1 MPAALLLGLF
11 FFAAP
16 LEAGLEFEDLSGA
29 REKIEVAAAPLVVH
43 FWATWCESC
52 AEELPALA
60 REAEAC
66 DGSAVRV
73 VLANAGEDAADAR
86 GMSERLGVTARVR
99 VDPKG
104 ELWRR
109 SGARGLPASWI
120 WDGRRARL
128 IEGAKS
134 VAEWRELLGNLGC
147 LAGAG
152 AQR

>member
-16 LEAGLEFEDLSGA
+16 LEAGLELEDLSGA

-52 AEELPALA
+52 AEEMPALA
-60 REAEAC
+60 RAAEAC
-66 DGSAVRV
+66 EGSAVRV
-73 VLANAGEDAADAR
+73 VLANTGEAASEAR
-86 GMSERLGVTARVR
+86 AMSERLGVEKRVR
-99 VDPKG
+99 LDPKG

-120 WDGRRARL
+120 WDGHSARM

-134 VAEWRELLGNLGC
+134 ESAWTELLGELGC
-147 LAGAG
+147 HAEPAPN
-152 AQR
+152 R